1 MRPLW
6 TTLVPMLG
14 VAALVLWGGER
25 LARRSVEER
34 IPADRGRLF
43 DFSESMRAE
52 LERLESLYL
61 GHLGSITSFG
71 PHGRRDLLAQRCE
84 NVVGVRRCEV
94 FVGQR
99 KSFEVEGMK
108 PPVGQGNLVPQLV
121 VEGGESRMSSRNIL
135 VIRKEILESHHGTSG
150 WLAARDNRHRVYW
163 QCVSPGEVVL
173 VVIDQAEV
181 DARLRRHFESWRRL
195 PFSPLADAGEL
206 VAVEGPDR
214 REWATSL
221 TGRRTGPAALVI
233 PQRTTLGEWQILAWD
248 RLTTG
253 ETHDVATLATA
264 CGLAGALVLTGA
276 LLLAQQRNAIR
287 LAEERVSFV
296 NRVSH
301 ELGTPLTNILLNLD
315 LASRS
320 MELRPAESRRR
331 LGLVHEEV
339 QRLGRLVSNVLTFSR
354 GERKTLE
361 LRNTPVIPDEVIAGI
376 LEQFQPSLD
385 RRKVKVDWQRGAG
398 IHTRLDPDALA
409 QIAGNLIS
417 NVEKYAS
424 GGGWIGI
431 ETKMEKDR
439 LRLRVSDH
447 GPGIPVAQRERIFE
461 AFERVHRGVSEGSS
475 GTGLGL
481 AIARDLARRMGGDLV
496 LVPVSRGSAFELDL
510 PAPPHLALVSPN
522 ESVA

>member
-1 MRPLW
+1 
-6 TTLVPMLG
+6 MLG

-25 LARRSVEER
+25 LARRNVEER
-34 IPADRGRLF
+34 VPADRGRLF
-43 DFSESMRAE
+43 DFSESMRVE
-52 LERLESLYL
+52 LERLESLYT
-61 GHLGSITSFG
+61 GHLGSIASFA
-71 PHGRRDLLAQRCE
+71 PYDRQDLLAKRCE

-94 FVGQR
+94 FLSGQKR
-99 KSFEVEGMK
+99 FEAEGMK
-108 PPVGQGNLVPQLV
+108 PPVGQGYLVPQLV
-121 VEGGESRMSSRNIL
+121 VEGEGGRMSSRNTV
-135 VIRKEILESHHGTSG
+135 VIRREVFESSHESSG
-150 WLAARDNRHRVYW
+150 WIPAPDNRHRVYW
-163 QCVSPGEVVL
+163 KCVSPGEL
-173 VVIDQAEV
+173 VFEVIDQAEV
-181 DARLRRHFESWRRL
+181 DSRLHEHFEFWRRL
-195 PFSPLADAGEL
+195 PFSPLSDAGEM
-206 VAVEGPDR
+206 VAVEGPGR
-214 REWATSL
+214 REWATTL
-221 TGRRTGPAALVI
+221 AGQRTGPAALVI
-233 PQRTTLGEWQILAWD
+233 PLRSALGEWQILAWD
-248 RLTTG
+248 RLSTRASYDAG
-253 ETHDVATLATA
+253 TLAAA
-264 CGLAGALVLTGA
+264 CGIAGVLVLTGA

-320 MELRPAESRRR
+320 MELCPVESRRR

-361 LRNTPVIPDEVIAGI
+361 LRNTPAIPDEVIAGV
-376 LEQFQPSLD
+376 LEQFLPSLD

-409 QIAGNLIS
+409 QITGNLIS

-424 GGGWIGI
+424 GGGWIGL
-431 ETKMEKDR
+431 ETKMDKDR
-439 LRLRVSDH
+439 LRLRVSDQ
-447 GPGIPVAQRERIFE
+447 GPGIPPAQRERIFE

-510 PAPPHLALVSPN
+510 PAAPHLSLVSSN